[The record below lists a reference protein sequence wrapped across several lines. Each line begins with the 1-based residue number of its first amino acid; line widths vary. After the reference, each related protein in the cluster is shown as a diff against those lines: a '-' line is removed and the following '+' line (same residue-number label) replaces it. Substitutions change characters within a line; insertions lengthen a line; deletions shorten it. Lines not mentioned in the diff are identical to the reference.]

1 MIRTQISGSTVRKLG
16 NTVAAGGDWG
26 YSQAMTETFHTDVS
40 AAELAEQIKDRIG
53 AREATV
59 LASKHQF
66 ARIYVEL
73 ANGQGFAIQVEEC

>member
-1 MIRTQISGSTVRKLG
+1 
-16 NTVAAGGDWG
+16 
-26 YSQAMTETFHTDVS
+26 MTETSRTDVS
-40 AAELAEQIKDRIG
+40 AAELAEQIKDRID

-59 LASKHQF
+59 LAGEGRF